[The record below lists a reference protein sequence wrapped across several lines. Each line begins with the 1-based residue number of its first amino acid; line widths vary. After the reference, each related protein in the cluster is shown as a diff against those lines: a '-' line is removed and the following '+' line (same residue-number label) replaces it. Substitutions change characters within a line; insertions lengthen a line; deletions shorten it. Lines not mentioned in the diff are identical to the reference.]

1 MRCMMEYEKRINDV
15 LVAKIISDSI
25 DYTKQGYQLVGTKQ
39 IETPSELKGINKR
52 IDFLEDCIAEMA
64 GVVYNTEETTT

>member
-1 MRCMMEYEKRINDV
+1 MRCMMEYEKKINGV

-25 DYTKQGYQLVGTKQ
+25 DYTKKGYELVGMKQ
-39 IETPSELKGINKR
+39 LEKFSELKGITNR

-64 GVVYNTEETTT
+64 GVIYNTEEIT

>member
-1 MRCMMEYEKRINDV
+1 MRCMMEYEKKINGV

-25 DYTKQGYQLVGTKQ
+25 DYTKKGYELVGMKQ
-39 IETPSELKGINKR
+39 LEKISELKGVTNR

-64 GVVYNTEETTT
+64 GVVYNTEETT

>member
-1 MRCMMEYEKRINDV
+1 MEYEKKINGV

-25 DYTKQGYQLVGTKQ
+25 DYTKKGYELVGMKQ
-39 IETPSELKGINKR
+39 LEKPSELKGITNR

-64 GVVYNTEETTT
+64 GVVYNTEETT